1 MKMSIVLCASLA
13 LSGVV
18 AASEADDQ
26 AKVTKTINEII
37 DAAQK
42 KQIDRLES
50 FHAYGPKF
58 SKFEDDSLGRQ
69 DAAAGKKGERDG
81 IMGVKSFNAKVSDLK
96 VDVFGNSAVATMIL
110 AYEVDTGKEKAAG
123 KDRATLVFVKEGG
136 AWKIVHE
143 HASPMK

>member
-1 MKMSIVLCASLA
+1 MKTCFVLCVSLA
-13 LSGVV
+13 LCRV
-18 AASEADDQ
+18 AMAGDSDEQ
-26 AKVTKTINEII
+26 AKITKIVSDIV

-42 KQIDRLES
+42 KQLDRLDA
-50 FHAYGPKF
+50 FHWYGPKF
-58 SKFEDDSLGRQ
+58 SKFEDDGLGRQ

>member
-1 MKMSIVLCASLA
+1 MKTCIALCLSLA

-26 AKVTKTINEII
+26 AKVKKTIDEIV

-81 IMGVKSFNAKVSDLK
+81 ITGVKTFNAKVSDLK
-96 VDVFGNSAVATMIL
+96 VDVFGNAAVATMIL
-110 AYEVDTGKEKAAG
+110 AYDLDTGKEKMAG
-123 KDRATLVFVKEGG
+123 KDRTTLVFVKEGG

-143 HASPMK
+143 HSSPLK